1 MKSSVGFFVRDWRPS
16 KNDFRCVSVTNPRG
30 LSDKS
35 RQWDSLLMP
44 YSQPKGS
51 SRKWSSVGYTMWRLH
66 TEAWFLLFSWIGR
79 VCVCDLRVEFLFL
92 SHPCCSLFLSGVAHV
107 WGQKVSRLL
116 HLVVKWTLLYFTESL
131 LIPFCLVKWRLLH
144 CMARSQK

>member
-1 MKSSVGFFVRDWRPS
+1 MRSSVGFFVRDWRPS

-35 RQWDSLLMP
+35 TQWDSLWYLIP
-44 YSQPKGS
+44 NPKQVVANEALRLKGTLCDAYTQRRESYYS
-51 SRKWSSVGYTMWRLH
+51 
-66 TEAWFLLFSWIGR
+66 A
-79 VCVCDLRVEFLFL
+79 VCVCDLRVKFLFL

-131 LIPFCLVKWRLLH
+131 LIHFCLVKWRLLH